1 MNLPYAYRLDAVTT
15 GYRAGR
21 TPRVVSRSLSAELKT
36 GRLTALIGANG
47 MGKSTLLRTMAGFQP
62 PLGGSLTL
70 YGRPLTTYSAR
81 RLARQ
86 VAVVTSARPVVSGLT
101 VEEVTALG
109 RMPYTGLTGRLSA
122 TDREAVERALTQAGA
137 THLAGRDFAG
147 LSDGERARVM
157 MARAL
162 AAETPVVLLD
172 EPTAFLDLGAAAHIW
187 TLLTEITR
195 DGSHTVL
202 LSTHDIETALQ
213 LADEIWL
220 LTAEGLSV
228 GTPAALVEAGEVE
241 KAFATTELAFDAVSR
256 RFSLAGLNGNRTQR

>member
-1 MNLPYAYRLDAVTT
+1 MNLSYAYKLDGVAT
-15 GYRAGR
+15 GYPAGR
-21 TPRVVSRSLSAELKT
+21 TPRVVSRGLSAELKT
-36 GRLTALIGANG
+36 GRLTALVGANG

-62 PLGGSLTL
+62 PLVGSLTL
-70 YGRPLTTYSAR
+70 FDRPLAAYSAR

-86 VAVVTSARPVVSGLT
+86 VAVVTAARPVVGGLT
-101 VEEVTALG
+101 VAEVTALG

-122 TDREAVERALTQAGA
+122 ADREAVDKALKRSGA
-137 THLAGRDFAG
+137 IHLADRDFAG
-147 LSDGERARVM
+147 LSDGERAKVM

-187 TLLTEITR
+187 TLLAEITH

-202 LSTHDIETALQ
+202 LSTHDIETALR
-213 LADEIWL
+213 LADQLWL

-228 GTPAALVEAGEVE
+228 GTPAELVETGEVG
-241 KAFATTELAFDAVSR
+241 KAFATSELAFDAASR
-256 RFSLAGLNGNRTQR
+256 RFSMVMAVPPQA